1 MGQQYG
7 EDTISEAT
15 LSLSIMGNGRD
26 IFCAALVKQG
36 WLFII
41 INMYLLARNN
51 MEHVIRYNIC
61 AAGFVFRPDSIL
73 CRGENKEQQKKDPE
87 KKIQF

>member
-1 MGQQYG
+1 
-7 EDTISEAT
+7 
-15 LSLSIMGNGRD
+15 
-26 IFCAALVKQG
+26 
-36 WLFII
+36 
-41 INMYLLARNN
+41 

-73 CRGENKEQQKKDPE
+73 CRGENKEQKKKDPE